1 MAESTGGAET
11 ADAPP
16 VEFRRELSLID
27 AAVVVAGA
35 IVGVGIFA
43 NPSNVA
49 RIVGEPVLIVAAWI
63 AGGILA
69 LLGGFAYAEL
79 ASRLPVVGG
88 QYVYLARA
96 WHPVVGYL
104 YGIALLFIINGG
116 SIAAVAILFA
126 SYLDAS
132 FLPLGPVGIRF
143 VAAAVLLILTAIN
156 VVGIRAGKRVNNALM
171 AVKVAGILG
180 LVAIAFLRSEPP
192 ASAYDASVLASPSA
206 SWMGLLFTALVPIMF
221 AYGGWQN
228 CGSVAGEIRDPAR
241 NLPRANVLGVI
252 LVIVLYVSMNL
263 AYLRVL
269 TPAQMAGSSALASD
283 AARVVAGEAGARF
296 VGALILVSALGFLA
310 VIILTAPR
318 LYYAMA
324 RDGLFPR
331 RAGTLHPRYRTPVF
345 MLWSQV
351 AVSITLLTTNTYDE
365 LLSYVVFADW
375 LFFGLT
381 VAAIFVLRR
390 RDGGGSAS
398 SSSHHP
404 PRGVIAM
411 PGHPFTTLLF
421 VAVAAGIVVNCF
433 VVYPMQSVKG
443 SGILLLAAASYP
455 LVARAA
461 GRGGFG
467 RGDGPATGGDVT

>member
-1 MAESTGGAET
+1 MPGGSGA
-11 ADAPP
+11 
-16 VEFRRELSLID
+16 VEFRRELGLVD

-49 RIVGEPVLIVAAWI
+49 RIVGEPILIVAAWI
-63 AGGILA
+63 AGGLLA

-126 SYLDAS
+126 SYVDAS
-132 FLPLGPVGIRF
+132 IAPLGPAGVR
-143 VAAAVLLILTAIN
+143 VAAAAVLIVLTAIN
-156 VVGIRAGKRVNNALM
+156 ALGIRAGKRVNNALM
-171 AVKVAGILG
+171 AVKVAGIFG
-180 LVAIAFLRSEPP
+180 LVVIAFLRAGPP
-192 ASAYDASVLASPSA
+192 ASHYDLAVLAAPSL
-206 SWMGLLFTALVPIMF
+206 SWTGLLFTALVPIMF

-252 LVIVLYVSMNL
+252 LVIVLYVSLNL
-263 AYLRVL
+263 AYLHVL
-269 TPAQMAGSSALASD
+269 TPLQIAGSTALASD
-283 AARVVAGEAGARF
+283 AARAVAGEAGARF
-296 VGALILVSALGFLA
+296 VAALILVSALGFLA

-324 RDGLFPR
+324 RDGLFLKP
-331 RAGTLHPRYRTPVF
+331 AGRLHPRFRTPVF
-345 MLWSQV
+345 MLWFQ
-351 AVSITLLTTNTYDE
+351 AGVSIVLLASNTYDQ

-390 RDGGGSAS
+390 RPTAATGL
-398 SSSHHP
+398 
-404 PRGVIAM
+404 VAM
-411 PGHPFTTLLF
+411 PGHPVTTLVF
-421 VAVAAGIVVNCF
+421 VAVACGIVLDCF
-433 VVYPMQSVKG
+433 FVYPAQSLTG
-443 SGILLLAAASYP
+443 SAILLLAAATYP
-455 LVARAA
+455 LVAA
-461 GRGGFG
+461 RGKGV
-467 RGDGPATGGDVT
+467 RDAETPR

>member
-1 MAESTGGAET
+1 MPEAAGT
-11 ADAPP
+11 
-16 VEFRRELSLID
+16 VEFRRELGLLD

-63 AGGILA
+63 AGGALA

-96 WHPVVGYL
+96 WHPLVGYL

-126 SYLDAS
+126 SYVDAS
-132 FLPLGPVGIRF
+132 IAPLGAAGIR
-143 VAAAVLLILTAIN
+143 VAAAAVLVVLTAIN
-156 VVGIRAGKRVNNALM
+156 AIGIRAGKRVNNALM
-171 AVKVAGILG
+171 AVKVTGILG
-180 LVAIAFLRSEPP
+180 LVAIAFFRTAAP
-192 ASAYDASVLASPSA
+192 ASRYELAVLAAPSL

-228 CGSVAGEIRDPAR
+228 CGSVAGEIREPAR

-252 LVIVLYVSMNL
+252 LVIVLYVSLNL
-263 AYLRVL
+263 AYLHVL
-269 TPAQMAGSSALASD
+269 TPAQMAASSALASD
-283 AARVVAGEAGARF
+283 AARAVAGEAGARF
-296 VGALILVSALGFLA
+296 VAALILVSALGFLA

-324 RDGLFPR
+324 RDGLFLKP
-331 RAGTLHPRYRTPVF
+331 AGRLHPRFRTPIF
-345 MLWSQV
+345 MLWFQ
-351 AVSITLLTTNTYDE
+351 AGVSIVLLASNTYDQ

-381 VAAIFVLRR
+381 VASIFVLRR
-390 RDGGGSAS
+390 RATAPAGGL
-398 SSSHHP
+398 
-404 PRGVIAM
+404 VAM
-411 PGHPFTTLLF
+411 PGHPVTTLVF
-421 VAVAAGIVVNCF
+421 VAVAAGIVLNCF
-433 VVYPMQSVKG
+433 LVYPAQSLIG
-443 SGILLLAAASYP
+443 SGILIVAAATYP
-455 LVARAA
+455 LVAA
-461 GRGGFG
+461 RGETMPGEET
-467 RGDGPATGGDVT
+467 PN

>member
-1 MAESTGGAET
+1 MARPTTQVSPENPGG
-11 ADAPP
+11 
-16 VEFRRELSLID
+16 VEFRRELGLLD

-49 RIVGEPVLIVAAWI
+49 RIVGEPVLIVAAWV
-63 AGGILA
+63 AGGVLA

-132 FLPLGPVGIRF
+132 IVRLSPAGIRIA
-143 VAAAVLLILTAIN
+143 AAAVLVVLTAIN
-156 VVGIRAGKRVNNALM
+156 AAGIRAGKRVNNALM

-180 LVAIAFLRSEPP
+180 LVAIAFLRGGHPV
-192 ASAYDASVLASPSA
+192 ASRYDWSVLGSPSA

-228 CGSVAGEIRDPAR
+228 CGSVAGEIRDPER

-252 LVIVLYVSMNL
+252 LVIVLYVGLNL
-263 AYLRVL
+263 AYLRVM
-269 TPAQMAGSSALASD
+269 TPAQMAASTALAAD
-283 AARVVAGEAGARF
+283 ASRLVAGEAGARF

-324 RDGLFPR
+324 RDGLFLR
-331 RAGTLHPRYRTPVF
+331 RAGRLHPRFRTPVF
-345 MLWSQV
+345 MLWFQA
-351 AVSITLLTTNTYDE
+351 AVSIGLLFSNTYDQ

-381 VAAIFVLRR
+381 GGAIFVLRR
-390 RDGGGSAS
+390 RQPAAPGPATSGGAGRAS
-398 SSSHHP
+398 
-404 PRGVIAM
+404 GIVAM
-411 PGHPFTTLLF
+411 PGHPFTTGLF
-421 VAVAAGIVVNCF
+421 VAVALGIVVNCF
-433 VVYPMQSVKG
+433 VVYTVQSLIG
-443 SGILLLAAASYP
+443 SAILLLAAATYP
-455 LVARAA
+455 LAAR
-461 GRGGFG
+461 R
-467 RGDGPATGGDVT
+467 RPA

>member
-1 MAESTGGAET
+1 MRGAPKTGT
-11 ADAPP
+11 HDA
-16 VEFRRELSLID
+16 VEFRRELGLLD

-49 RIVGEPVLIVAAWI
+49 RIVGDPVLIVAAWI
-63 AGGILA
+63 AGGVLA

-132 FLPLGPVGIRF
+132 FAPLGPAGIRIA
-143 VAAAVLLILTAIN
+143 AAAVLVVLTAVN
-156 VVGIRAGKRVNNALM
+156 AVGIRAGKRVNNALM

-180 LVAIAFLRSEPP
+180 LVAIAFLRGGAP
-192 ASAYDASVLASPSA
+192 ASRYGWSVLASPSA

-228 CGSVAGEIRDPAR
+228 CGSVAGEIRDPER

-263 AYLRVL
+263 AYLHVL
-269 TPAQMAGSSALASD
+269 TPAQMAASTALAAD
-283 AARVVAGEAGARF
+283 ASRVVAGETGARF

-324 RDGLFPR
+324 RDGLFLR
-331 RAGTLHPRYRTPVF
+331 RAGTLHPRFRTPVF
-345 MLWSQV
+345 MLWFQ
-351 AVSITLLTTNTYDE
+351 ACVSIVLLYSNTYDQ

-381 VAAIFVLRR
+381 VGAIFRLRR
-390 RDGGGSAS
+390 RQTGPEA
-398 SSSHHP
+398 
-404 PRGVIAM
+404 GVVAM
-411 PGHPFTTLLF
+411 PGHPFTTFLF
-421 VAVAAGIVVNCF
+421 VAVAFGIVVNCF
-433 VVYPMQSVKG
+433 VVYTVQSLIG
-443 SGILLLAAASYP
+443 SAILLLAAATYP
-455 LVARAA
+455 LAAR
-461 GRGGFG
+461 R
-467 RGDGPATGGDVT
+467 RPA

>member
-1 MAESTGGAET
+1 MRESDGA
-11 ADAPP
+11 
-16 VEFRRELSLID
+16 VEFRRELGLFD

-63 AGGILA
+63 AGGVLA

-104 YGIALLFIINGG
+104 YGVALLFIINGG

-132 FLPLGPVGIRF
+132 FVPLGSVGVRA
-143 VAAAVLLILTAIN
+143 VAAAVLVGLTAIN
-156 VVGIRAGKRVNNALM
+156 AIGIRAGKRVNNALM
-171 AVKVAGILG
+171 AVKVVGILG
-180 LVAIAFLRSEPP
+180 LVAIAYLRAGSP
-192 ASAYDASVLASPSA
+192 ASRYDLSVLAAPSA

-252 LVIVLYVSMNL
+252 VVIVLYVSLNL
-263 AYLRVL
+263 AYLHVL
-269 TPAQMAGSSALASD
+269 TPAQMAASPALASE

-331 RAGTLHPRYRTPVF
+331 RAGTLHPRFRTPVF
-345 MLWSQV
+345 MLWFQA
-351 AVSITLLTTNTYDE
+351 AVSIALLATNSYDQ

-381 VAAIFVLRR
+381 VGSIFVLRR
-390 RDGGGSAS
+390 RRSGVPAS
-398 SSSHHP
+398 TAGAP
-404 PRGVIAM
+404 GAGLVRM

-421 VAVAAGIVVNCF
+421 VAVAAGIVANCF
-433 VVYPMQSVKG
+433 LVYTVQSLIG
-443 SGILLLAAASYP
+443 SAILLLAAATYP
-455 LVARAA
+455 LAAAARRKEAA
-461 GRGGFG
+461 R
-467 RGDGPATGGDVT
+467 

>member
-1 MAESTGGAET
+1 MPEKPGA
-11 ADAPP
+11 
-16 VEFRRELSLID
+16 VEFRRELNLLD
-27 AAVVVAGA
+27 ASVVVAGA

-49 RIVGEPVLIVAAWI
+49 RIVGEPILIVACWI
-63 AGGILA
+63 VGGGLA

-96 WHPVVGYL
+96 WHPAVGYL
-104 YGIALLFIINGG
+104 YGVALLFIINGG

-132 FLPLGPVGIRF
+132 FVALGPVGIR
-143 VAAAVLLILTAIN
+143 LTAASALLVLTGIN
-156 VVGIRAGKRVNNALM
+156 AVGIRAGKRVNNALM
-171 AVKVAGILG
+171 AVKVLGILG
-180 LVAIAFLRSEPP
+180 LVAIAFLGSGEA
-192 ASAYDASVLASPSA
+192 ASRYHLSVLATPRA
-206 SWMGLLFTALVPIMF
+206 AWMGLLFTALVPIMF

-252 LVIVLYVSMNL
+252 VVIVLYVSLNL

-269 TPAQMAGSSALASD
+269 TPVRMAGSPALATD

-296 VGALILVSALGFLA
+296 VAALIVVSALGFLA

-331 RAGTLHPRYRTPVF
+331 QAATLHPRFRTPVV
-345 MLWSQV
+345 MLWFQ
-351 AVSITLLTTNTYDE
+351 AGVSIALLATNTYDQ

-381 VAAIFVLRR
+381 VGSIFVLRR
-390 RDGGGSAS
+390 RPA
-398 SSSHHP
+398 
-404 PRGVIAM
+404 GVVGLVAM
-411 PGHPFTTLLF
+411 PGHPFTTLVF
-421 VAVAAGIVVNCF
+421 VAIAFGIVVNCF
-433 VVYPMQSVKG
+433 LVYRTQSLVG
-443 SGILLLAAASYP
+443 SAILLLALASYP
-455 LVARAA
+455 LAVGRKRVA
-461 GRGGFG
+461 
-467 RGDGPATGGDVT
+467 ATREE

>member
-1 MAESTGGAET
+1 MPENPGA
-11 ADAPP
+11 
-16 VEFRRELSLID
+16 VEFRRELGLLD

-49 RIVGEPVLIVAAWI
+49 RIVGEPILIVAAWI
-63 AGGILA
+63 AGGALA

-132 FLPLGPVGIRF
+132 FLPLGPVGIRIA
-143 VAAAVLLILTAIN
+143 AAAVLVTLTAIN

-171 AVKVAGILG
+171 AVKVFGILA
-180 LVAIAFLRSEPP
+180 LVAVAFLGTGSS
-192 ASAYDASVLASPSA
+192 ASRYDVSVLASPSA

-228 CGSVAGEIRDPAR
+228 CGSVAGEIRDPVR

-252 LVIVLYVSMNL
+252 VVIVLYVGLNL

-269 TPAQMAGSSALASD
+269 TPVQMAASPALASD
-283 AARVVAGEAGARF
+283 AARTVAGEAGARF

-324 RDGLFPR
+324 RDGLFLS
-331 RAGTLHPRYRTPVF
+331 RAGTLHPRWHTPVF
-345 MLWSQV
+345 MLWFQA
-351 AVSITLLTTNTYDE
+351 AVSIALLATNTYDQ

-381 VAAIFVLRR
+381 VGAIFVLRR
-390 RDGGGSAS
+390 RQA
-398 SSSHHP
+398 
-404 PRGVIAM
+404 GVPGLVAM

-421 VAVAAGIVVNCF
+421 VAAAAGIVVSCF
-433 VVYPMQSVKG
+433 LAYPMQSLKG
-443 SGILLLAAASYP
+443 SAILLLAAASFP
-455 LVARAA
+455 LIAHRPSRAPRREA
-461 GRGGFG
+461 GE
-467 RGDGPATGGDVT
+467 

>member
-1 MAESTGGAET
+1 MLPSRPGAGGALMPDT
-11 ADAPP
+11 SGA
-16 VEFRRELSLID
+16 VEFRRELGLLD

-49 RIVGEPVLIVAAWI
+49 RIVGEPILIVAAWV
-63 AGGILA
+63 AGGVLA

-126 SYLDAS
+126 SYVDAS
-132 FLPLGPVGIRF
+132 IAPLGPAGIR
-143 VAAAVLLILTAIN
+143 VAAAAVLVVLTAIN
-156 VVGIRAGKRVNNALM
+156 AIGIRAGKRVNNALM

-180 LVAIAFLRSEPP
+180 LVAIAFLRTGQP
-192 ASAYDASVLASPSA
+192 ASRYDLAVLAAPSL

-228 CGSVAGEIRDPAR
+228 CGSVAGEIRDPAK
-241 NLPRANVLGVI
+241 NLPRANVLGVL
-252 LVIVLYVSMNL
+252 LVIVLYVSLNL
-263 AYLRVL
+263 AYLHVL
-269 TPAQMAGSSALASD
+269 TPAQMAASPALASD
-283 AARVVAGEAGARF
+283 AARAVAGEAGARF
-296 VGALILVSALGFLA
+296 VAALILVSALGFLA

-324 RDGLFPR
+324 RDGLFLAP
-331 RAGTLHPRYRTPVF
+331 AGRLHPRFRTPVF
-345 MLWSQV
+345 MLWFQ
-351 AVSITLLTTNTYDE
+351 AFVSIVLLASNTYDQ

-381 VAAIFVLRR
+381 VGAIFVLRR
-390 RDGGGSAS
+390 RPSATV
-398 SSSHHP
+398 
-404 PRGVIAM
+404 GLVAM
-411 PGHPFTTLLF
+411 PGHPVTTLAF
-421 VAVAAGIVVNCF
+421 VAVAAGIVLNCF
-433 VVYPMQSVKG
+433 FVYPMQSCIG
-443 SGILLLAAASYP
+443 SAILLLAATTYP
-455 LVARAA
+455 LVAAR
-461 GRGGFG
+461 GRGAA
-467 RGDGPATGGDVT
+467 RDPR

>member
-1 MAESTGGAET
+1 MSRQ
-11 ADAPP
+11 
-16 VEFRRELSLID
+16 VEFRRELGLLD
-27 AAVVVAGA
+27 AAVMVAGA

-43 NPSNVA
+43 NPSHVA
-49 RIVGEPVLIVAAWI
+49 RIVGDPILIVAAWI
-63 AGGILA
+63 AGGALA

-126 SYLDAS
+126 AYLDAAVV
-132 FLPLGPVGIRF
+132 PLGPVGIR
-143 VAAAVLLILTAIN
+143 VAAAATLVILTAIN
-156 VVGIRAGKRVNNALM
+156 AVGIRAGKRVNNALM

-180 LVAIAFLRSEPP
+180 LVAAAFLSTGAP
-192 ASAYDASVLASPSA
+192 ASRYDASVLASPSA
-206 SWMGLLFTALVPIMF
+206 AWAGLLFTALVPIMF

-252 LVIVLYVSMNL
+252 LVIVLYVSLNL
-263 AYLRVL
+263 AYLHVL
-269 TPAQMAGSSALASD
+269 TPAQMAASSALAAD
-283 AARVVAGEAGARF
+283 AARTVAGDAGARC
-296 VGALILVSALGFLA
+296 VSALILVSALGFLA

-324 RDGLFPR
+324 RDGLFLRP
-331 RAGTLHPRYRTPVF
+331 AGTLHPRFRTPVF
-345 MLWSQV
+345 MLWFQAS
-351 AVSITLLTTNTYDE
+351 VSIVLLASNSYDQ

-381 VAAIFVLRR
+381 VAAIFALRR
-390 RDGGGSAS
+390 REAGAAGSDLRA
-398 SSSHHP
+398 
-404 PRGVIAM
+404 RGIVAM

-421 VAVAAGIVVNCF
+421 VAVAAGIVLNSF
-433 VVYPMQSVKG
+433 LAYPMQSLIG
-443 SGILLLAAASYP
+443 SAILLLAAASYP
-455 LVARAA
+455 LVAGRWRTRADDA
-461 GRGGFG
+461 ERGG
-467 RGDGPATGGDVT
+467 VT